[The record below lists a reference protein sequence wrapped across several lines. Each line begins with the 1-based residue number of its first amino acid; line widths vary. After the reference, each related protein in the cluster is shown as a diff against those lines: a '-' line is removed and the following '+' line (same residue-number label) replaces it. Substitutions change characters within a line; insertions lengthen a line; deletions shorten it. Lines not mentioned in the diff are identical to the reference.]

1 MLPPFPPGLYTT
13 ISHARIKSH
22 TGQFSSRFNS
32 FLIKYYHKDIKFY
45 TSPKN
50 KGTIPLSC
58 VIGADTIYLVLVIK
72 RAELALT
79 VLFSSPSTN
88 HRHTANEGTVRI
100 QYKCPVSIY
109 VLPEMKLCRLV
120 IPKQN
125 YNVLSP
131 NSYIHMSVRDLKF

>member
-32 FLIKYYHKDIKFY
+32 FLIKYYHKDITFY

-58 VIGADTIYLVLVIK
+58 VIGGRYY
-72 RAELALT
+72 
-79 VLFSSPSTN
+79 LFSFSYKKSRVSPASTLTSFPSPSTN
-88 HRHTANEGTVRI
+88 RKHTANEGPVRI
-100 QYKCPVSIY
+100 QYKCLVSIY
-109 VLPEMKLCRLV
+109 VPQETKLCSLV
-120 IPKQN
+120 ISKTE
-125 YNVLSP
+125 L
-131 NSYIHMSVRDLKF
+131 